1 MAPIKFDENIK
12 QKLEKRTLQPSADAW
27 VKLEDQLESRD
38 KRKSKGLFLYVGIAA
53 SLVGVLLV
61 TTLFF
66 KSPESS
72 NISPVIVETEMKTD
86 VKKEPVMKSQ
96 QDKLATELSE
106 NIDDDIKTNEDVL
119 EMDTSVTPRKEESEL
134 LVASQNVPKVNV
146 IEADPKISIHNSE
159 NTVAAIT
166 HTPNT
171 PQKEKVLATMSLEEA
186 KVIEVVQEIKRLEL
200 LEGTVSDSEIE
211 ALLKQA
217 EKEILRERIY
227 SETTRTV
234 DARALLE
241 DVEYDLEQ
249 SFRTRVFES
258 LKSSYRTVK
267 TAVAER
273 NQ

>member
-27 VKLEDQLESRD
+27 GKLEDQLESRD

-96 QDKLATELSE
+96 QDKLATELFE
-106 NIDDDIKTNEDVL
+106 NIDDNIKTNEDVL
-119 EMDTSVTPRKEESEL
+119 EMNTSVTTRKEESEL

-146 IEADPKISIHNSE
+146 IEEDPKISIHNSE
-159 NTVAAIT
+159 TTVAAIT
-166 HTPNT
+166 Q

-200 LEGTVSDSEIE
+200 QEGTVSDSEIE

-241 DVEYDLEQ
+241 DVEYDIEQ